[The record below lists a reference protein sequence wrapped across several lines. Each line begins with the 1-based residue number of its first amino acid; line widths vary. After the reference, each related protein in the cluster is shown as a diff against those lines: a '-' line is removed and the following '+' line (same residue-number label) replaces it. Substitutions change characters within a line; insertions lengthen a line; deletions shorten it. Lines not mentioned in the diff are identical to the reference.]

1 MLPPTVVIG
10 LLAASYDDPF
20 VFSEIGGNFSFCIV
34 RGGFS
39 SSDEFSVTV
48 TTTDGEAGNHDK
60 KRPYC
65 SWLILMIDWYIYLRE
80 CFVAIQFHISQ

>member
-20 VFSEIGGNFSFCIV
+20 VFSEIGGNFSFYIV

-60 KRPYC
+60 K
-65 SWLILMIDWYIYLRE
+65 DHT
-80 CFVAIQFHISQ
+80 VAD